1 MDEILANIGYV
12 FLSINLLLF
21 LNGFSRNGKA
31 FKIFTVYTAVIFM
44 IQFISA
50 ILFEYKMNNLYLSH
64 AYFILQFVLLSFF
77 YLEILKEKI
86 QRKIVLYALYI
97 CPLILALQYY
107 NDPEL
112 FFKFNLFEIFI
123 TSFLLIVYATFY
135 LYNLLTEKKLFY
147 YINLGLLL
155 YMFGSTVLFLVG
167 NLVVSFGPKFDEIS
181 WILNAGLYII
191 YQLFILYDYKI
202 MLKKS

>member
-1 MDEILANIGYV
+1 MLEILANIGYV
-12 FLSINLLLF
+12 FLSINLIIF
-21 LNGFSRNGKA
+21 LKGFSRNGKA
-31 FKIFTVYTAVIFM
+31 FKIFTIYTAVIFL
-44 IQFISA
+44 IQICAEVLS
-50 ILFEYKMNNLYLSH
+50 KNHMPNLYLSH

-77 YLEILKEKI
+77 YLEILTEKI
-86 QRKIVLYALYI
+86 QKKIVLYALFI

-107 NDPEL
+107 NDPKL

-123 TSFLLIVYATFY
+123 TSFLLILYATFY
-135 LYNLLTEKKLFY
+135 LYNLLNEKKSFY

-167 NLVVSFGPKFDEIS
+167 NLIGSFGPKFNQMTYS
-181 WILNAGLYII
+181 LNAGLYII